1 MDVSFRTF
9 VFYAEEKG
17 TFDDLCRD
25 FEREREKNNYI
36 KRTKSAHRLVAL
48 EPAKLLS
55 NRVIPSLRV
64 WRFKFTT
71 SFCDI

>member
-25 FEREREKNNYI
+25 FEREREKKI
-36 KRTKSAHRLVAL
+36 
-48 EPAKLLS
+48 
-55 NRVIPSLRV
+55 
-64 WRFKFTT
+64 TT
-71 SFCDI
+71 